1 MHKQVLV
8 IRKDLN
14 MRKGK
19 IAAQAAHASMKAILD
34 QSYIQVNETNLNTLV
49 IPLTTNIE
57 PWISGLFTKI
67 CVSVNSEEE
76 LINIYNQ
83 AKSANICCS
92 LIQDAGLTE
101 FNGQP
106 TLTAVAVG
114 PDVSELID
122 PITGHLSLL

>member
-34 QSYIQVNETNLNTLV
+34 QGYIQVNDIGLNTLV
-49 IPLTTNIE
+49 IPLTANLE
-57 PWISGLFTKI
+57 PWLTGLFTKI

-76 LINIYNQ
+76 LLNIYDQ
-83 AKSANICCS
+83 AKTANICCS
-92 LIQDAGLTE
+92 LIQDSGLTE

-106 TLTAVAVG
+106 TLTAVAIG
-114 PDVSELID
+114 PDLAEIID
-122 PITGHLSLL
+122 PITSHLSLL

>member
-34 QSYIQVNETNLNTLV
+34 QGYTQVNSTGLNTFIL
-49 IPLTTNIE
+49 PLTANIE
-57 PWISGLFTKI
+57 LWINGLFTKI

-76 LINIYNQ
+76 LLSIYDQ
-83 AKSANICCS
+83 AVAANICCS
-92 LIQDAGLTE
+92 LIQDSGLTE
-101 FNGQP
+101 FNGHP
-106 TLTAVAVG
+106 TFTAVAVG
-114 PDVSELID
+114 PDLVEVID
-122 PITGHLSLL
+122 PITSHLPLL